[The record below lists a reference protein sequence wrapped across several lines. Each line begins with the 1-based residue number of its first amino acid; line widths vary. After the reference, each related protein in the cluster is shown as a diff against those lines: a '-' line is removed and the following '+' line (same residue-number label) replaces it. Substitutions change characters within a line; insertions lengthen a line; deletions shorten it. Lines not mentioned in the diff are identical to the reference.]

1 VRLDPNQLREAAG
14 RPARQHSEWE
24 WNVLAALGTGSRSIK
39 RVSETGHLREVARI
53 FQHFCGYSGMFT
65 PANSRFLFRNQEA
78 FQLLKDQCEQKFRSM
93 VFIFSLHLWMF
104 YALAVLSFLNRWSTQ
119 HCSCLKFKA
128 SLCTTKLWRS
138 PRSLWSFTPS
148 SSCSTSSCADGLG
161 I

>member
-1 VRLDPNQLREAAG
+1 MRLDPNQLREAAG

-78 FQLLKDQCEQKFRSM
+78 FQLLKDQCEQKFRSL
-93 VFIFSLHLWMF
+93 VFIFLYIFGCSTLWLSSLFLTGGQHNI
-104 YALAVLSFLNRWSTQ
+104 ALA
-119 HCSCLKFKA
+119 
-128 SLCTTKLWRS
+128 
-138 PRSLWSFTPS
+138 
-148 SSCSTSSCADGLG
+148 
-161 I
+161 